1 MEKKIVI
8 TIARGYGS
16 GGKTIGK
23 MLSEE
28 LSIPFYDRDLIY
40 MASDESG
47 INVRLFKKADEE
59 VNKGFFDPI
68 THKYTGELIPPE
80 DSDFVSKENLFNYQ
94 AKIIKDLAAKESCI
108 IVGRCA
114 DFILQDDV
122 DIVKVFIWAPHK
134 DCVKTVME
142 LYGMSE
148 KDADKRIRKID
159 RHRSEYYR
167 YYTCREWDNVRN
179 YDLCLNTS
187 EIGYENC
194 VKAIKEYVKIIQN
207 IKTTD

>member
-1 MEKKIVI
+1 MDKKVVI

-23 MLSEE
+23 MLSKE
-28 LSIPFYDRDLIY
+28 LNIPFYDRELLY

-47 INVRLFKKADEE
+47 INLSLFQKSDEDVKK
-59 VNKGFFDPI
+59 GLFDPE
-68 THKYTGELIPPE
+68 THKYNGELIPPE

-94 AKIIKDLAAKESCI
+94 AKIIKDLAAKKSCI

-114 DFILQDDV
+114 DYVLQDMENV
-122 DIVKVFIWAPHK
+122 VRVFIWAPH
-134 DCVKTVME
+134 DECVKTVMDMYS
-142 LYGMSE
+142 LSQ

-179 YDLCLNTS
+179 YDLCLNS
-187 EIGYENC
+187 AELGYEGC
-194 VKAIKEYVKIIQN
+194 VKAIKSYVSILQE
-207 IKTTD
+207 IK

>member
-47 INVRLFKKADEE
+47 INIRLFKKADEE

-114 DFILQDDV
+114 DFILQDAV

-134 DCVKTVME
+134 DCVKTVMD

>member
-1 MEKKIVI
+1 MDKKVVI

-16 GGKTIGK
+16 GGRTIGK
-23 MLSEE
+23 MLSKE
-28 LSIPFYDRDLIY
+28 LGIPYYDRELMY
-40 MASDESG
+40 LASDESG
-47 INVRLFKKADEE
+47 INIRYFHKSDEDI
-59 VNKGFFDPI
+59 NKGLFDPI

-108 IVGRCA
+108 IIGRCA
-114 DFILQDDV
+114 DFVLQDNP
-122 DIVKVFIWAPHK
+122 DIIKLFIWAPHK
-134 DCVKTVME
+134 DCVKTVMD

-148 KDADKRIRKID
+148 KEADKKIKKID

-187 EIGYENC
+187 ELGYENC
-194 VKAIKEYVKIIQN
+194 VKAIKAYIDLIGE
-207 IKTTD
+207 IKK

>member
-1 MEKKIVI
+1 MDKKIII

-16 GGKTIGK
+16 GGRTIGK
-23 MLSEE
+23 MLAQE
-28 LSIPFYDRDLIY
+28 LDIPFYDRELIY
-40 MASDESG
+40 LASEESG
-47 INVRLFKKADEE
+47 INIQLFRKSDEE
-59 VNKGFFDPI
+59 VKKSFFDPI
-68 THKYTGELIPPE
+68 TRKYSGELIPPE

-94 AKIIKDLAAKESCI
+94 AKVIKELAEKESCI

-114 DFILQDDV
+114 DFVLQDTL

-134 DCVKTVME
+134 DCVKTVMD
-142 LYGMSE
+142 LHSISE
-148 KDADKRIRKID
+148 KEADKKIRKIN

-187 EIGYENC
+187 EMGYEGC
-194 VKAIKEYVKIIQN
+194 VKAIKAYVDIVN
-207 IKTTD
+207 EIKNN

>member
-1 MEKKIVI
+1 MDKKIVI

-28 LSIPFYDRDLIY
+28 LSIPFYDRDLLY
-40 MASDESG
+40 MASEESG
-47 INVRLFKKADEE
+47 INIRLFKKNDED

-68 THKYTGELIPPE
+68 THKYTGDLIPPE

-114 DFILQDDV
+114 DFILQDTL

-134 DCVKTVME
+134 DCVKTVMD
-142 LYGMSE
+142 LYGMTE
-148 KDADKRIRKID
+148 KEADKRIRKID

-187 EIGYENC
+187 EMGYESC
-194 VKAIKEYVKIIQN
+194 VKAIKAYVDIINN
-207 IKTTD
+207 IKEN